1 MSAAKR
7 MPVRMITSMPNMMTI
22 FNPLSVIMGLAIG
35 SRPQT
40 SLPINRLRYISIM
53 TLLQNKRI
61 EQNRGVKIAKSLN

>member
-1 MSAAKR
+1 
-7 MPVRMITSMPNMMTI
+7 MMTI

-53 TLLQNKRI
+53 TLFCRTNALKK
-61 EQNRGVKIAKSLN
+61 NRGVKNCKVFELNVALCYKSTCV